1 MFLCENLTIPWYT
14 KVFFVFHQHINYH
27 YLQLVA
33 DLLEKRAPFNG
44 MRGKRGEEIA
54 VQQPDQ
60 VNILA
65 AADADDGG
73 GGGGAH
79 VHVVQRG

>member
-1 MFLCENLTIPWYT
+1 MVRPARAERARFLY
-14 KVFFVFHQHINYH
+14 FINH
-27 YLQLVA
+27 HLQLVA

>member
-1 MFLCENLTIPWYT
+1 M
-14 KVFFVFHQHINYH
+14 
-27 YLQLVA
+27 A